1 MILDLVNLIHLVSN
15 LTDPNLTV
23 PFGQGKHKQCES
35 EKNKTVKE
43 VLLNLLKESDAVEQQ
58 GFNITDQKKG
68 ITIINHYKEITKT
81 KNKQA
86 NKQTIRY
93 VAIQREVLK
102 KFKDIKSFIENV
114 GLSKSTLCFKI

>member
-1 MILDLVNLIHLVSN
+1 M
-15 LTDPNLTV
+15 
-23 PFGQGKHKQCES
+23 
-35 EKNKTVKE
+35 KE

-86 NKQTIRY
+86 NKQTNNKICGNT
-93 VAIQREVLK
+93 K
-102 KFKDIKSFIENV
+102 KGFEEI
-114 GLSKSTLCFKI
+114 

>member
-1 MILDLVNLIHLVSN
+1 MHGSKIH
-15 LTDPNLTV
+15 
-23 PFGQGKHKQCES
+23 HKKK
-35 EKNKTVKE
+35 KNKTVKE

-86 NKQTIRY
+86 NKQT
-93 VAIQREVLK
+93 
-102 KFKDIKSFIENV
+102 NN
-114 GLSKSTLCFKI
+114 KICGNTKRGFEEI

>member
-1 MILDLVNLIHLVSN
+1 MTFYIFAWQQNPS
-15 LTDPNLTV
+15 
-23 PFGQGKHKQCES
+23 QEKQ
-35 EKNKTVKE
+35 NKTVKE

-86 NKQTIRY
+86 NKQT
-93 VAIQREVLK
+93 
-102 KFKDIKSFIENV
+102 NN
-114 GLSKSTLCFKI
+114 KICGNTKRGFEEI

>member
-1 MILDLVNLIHLVSN
+1 M
-15 LTDPNLTV
+15 
-23 PFGQGKHKQCES
+23 
-35 EKNKTVKE
+35 KE

-86 NKQTIRY
+86 NKQ
-93 VAIQREVLK
+93 
-102 KFKDIKSFIENV
+102 
-114 GLSKSTLCFKI
+114 

>member
-1 MILDLVNLIHLVSN
+1 MTFYIFARQQNSS
-15 LTDPNLTV
+15 
-23 PFGQGKHKQCES
+23 Q
-35 EKNKTVKE
+35 EKKKKTVKE

-86 NKQTIRY
+86 NKQT
-93 VAIQREVLK
+93 
-102 KFKDIKSFIENV
+102 NN
-114 GLSKSTLCFKI
+114 KICGNTKRGFEEI

>member
-1 MILDLVNLIHLVSN
+1 MTFYIFARQQNSS
-15 LTDPNLTV
+15 
-23 PFGQGKHKQCES
+23 QEK
-35 EKNKTVKE
+35 KNKTVKE

-86 NKQTIRY
+86 NKQT
-93 VAIQREVLK
+93 
-102 KFKDIKSFIENV
+102 NN
-114 GLSKSTLCFKI
+114 KICGNTKRGFEEI

>member
-1 MILDLVNLIHLVSN
+1 MTFYIFAWQQNPS
-15 LTDPNLTV
+15 
-23 PFGQGKHKQCES
+23 QEK
-35 EKNKTVKE
+35 KNKTVKE

-86 NKQTIRY
+86 NKQT
-93 VAIQREVLK
+93 
-102 KFKDIKSFIENV
+102 NN
-114 GLSKSTLCFKI
+114 KICGNTKRGFEEI

>member
-1 MILDLVNLIHLVSN
+1 MVAKSI
-15 LTDPNLTV
+15 TR
-23 PFGQGKHKQCES
+23 KK
-35 EKNKTVKE
+35 KNKTVKE

-86 NKQTIRY
+86 NKQT
-93 VAIQREVLK
+93 
-102 KFKDIKSFIENV
+102 NN
-114 GLSKSTLCFKI
+114 KICGNTKRGFEEI